1 MSAISSETELSRK
14 DLTLF
19 KAPSVLNERSKDPI
33 VQSNYETAKR
43 ETSTMDSNKIY
54 PGALKFS
61 SIVLALCLSLFLA
74 GLVSITA
81 IPIDAK

>member
-14 DLTLF
+14 DLTPF
-19 KAPSVLNERSKDPI
+19 KTPSVLNERSKDPT
-33 VQSNYETAKR
+33 VQCNYETAKR
-43 ETSTMDSNKIY
+43 ETSTMDSSRIY

-61 SIVLALCLSLFLA
+61 LIVLALCLSLFLA